1 MTEPIASTPPP
12 SASLIAKAS
21 LLTGRAID
29 RPFEVPGQMTE
40 SAYNAGGVAHGL
52 VGRLSGAVLDGVSA
66 LQPRGF
72 IEKLIG
78 KSSERLDAT
87 LAHNQTRAETSK
99 NIFWDPVSTGAH
111 QIGQAFSNPF
121 SLFYAKRAGF
131 EIPTEPEQ
139 LRDMLANQITDP
151 DPHVRFPTP
160 PPPAEPEPA
169 PAPNPGDPGAPAP
182 TPNPEDP
189 GAPAPTPNPEDP
201 GTPAPTP
208 NPEDPGAPAP
218 TPNPEDPGTPAPTPN
233 PEDPGAPAPTP
244 NPEDPGA
251 PAPTPNPEDPGA
263 PAPTPNPEDPG
274 APAPTPNP
282 EDPGAPAPKPDGETS
297 TLPQS
302 APADDAAGTAPTGDD
317 AAPAETPESPEDVK
331 TTGAGASAAPKV
343 SPGDEV
349 KSQTLG
355 LQPHPTDPIEQAPV
369 EGAPS
374 TGPIIPTDDAAKAM
388 SAAIDSMD
396 APQRPTTSP
405 VTEDAAPIASSP
417 SAAAASLDAEAG
429 ARAVAPPV
437 VDEPIATTAPAPRN
451 VPAPTAPPM
460 RTR

>member
-218 TPNPEDPGTPAPTPN
+218 TPNPEDPG
-233 PEDPGAPAPTP
+233 
-244 NPEDPGA
+244 
-251 PAPTPNPEDPGA
+251 
-263 PAPTPNPEDPG
+263 
-274 APAPTPNP
+274 
-282 EDPGAPAPKPDGETS
+282 APAPKPDGETS